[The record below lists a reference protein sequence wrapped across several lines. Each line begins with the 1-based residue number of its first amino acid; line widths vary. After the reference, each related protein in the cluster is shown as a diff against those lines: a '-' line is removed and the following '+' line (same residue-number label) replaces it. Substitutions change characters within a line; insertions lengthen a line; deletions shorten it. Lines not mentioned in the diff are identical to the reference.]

1 MKGQVLAYV
10 LGRSY
15 LIDQVFSPL
24 FSQPCHSLF
33 RSFSVVVFTFL
44 PNFFL
49 LYRRIHNFTQLKRL
63 QFHYKGI
70 IILIVSSVAITF
82 LFLHSFFSGCS
93 GLLLLFYLHG
103 GLQKKISY
111 GLRNRE
117 WIGNIFQCN
126 GWWTPRKLFGYLP
139 SFDWSCG
146 GICEF
151 VERIKEAQHSC
162 GEGRMFLVEQNSENS
177 SSSYRRGKQ
186 MDGKSKFKDG
196 HRGTCVCQKVTRD
209 ELGKPLGSALF
220 WRGEWRQVQYN
231 FRTSY
236 LFLSVC
242 HGQ

>member
-1 MKGQVLAYV
+1 MKQCVCSICEAKKCLAGQ
-10 LGRSY
+10 G
-15 LIDQVFSPL
+15 FSPPYFFNSPVIL
-24 FSQPCHSLF
+24 CFIPLLSH
-33 RSFSVVVFTFL
+33 VVITFL
-44 PNFFL
+44 PIVF
-49 LYRRIHNFTQLKRL
+49 YTQEFTQLKRL

-117 WIGNIFQCN
+117 WIGNSFQCN
-126 GWWTPRKLFGYLP
+126 GWWTLRKLFGYLP

-162 GEGRMFLVEQNSENS
+162 GEGRMFLVEQNSESS

-209 ELGKPLGSALF
+209 ELGKPPGSALF
-220 WRGEWRQVQYN
+220 WRGE
-231 FRTSY
+231 
-236 LFLSVC
+236 
-242 HGQ
+242 